1 MAADLSQVRAE
12 SVGGVDLVGNR
23 RVRLLVFVFIQI
35 EGFDDLV
42 FVEDVIVIGSQR
54 HARSGIYGWDVRG
67 S

>member
-12 SVGGVDLVGNR
+12 SVGGVDLVGKR

-54 HARSGIYGWDVRG
+54 HACWGIYGWDVRG